1 MFSNVRRPIF
11 VTFNRLFSVLTKDMD
26 KHGVV
31 PDVIEKAPEEILQ
44 VLQISDS
51 LSGSYKIFILNFM
64 QIFFL

>member
-11 VTFNRLFSVLTKDMD
+11 VTFNRLFSALTKDMD

-44 VLQISDS
+44 VLQISDCNFVFYAIFF
-51 LSGSYKIFILNFM
+51 SYKF
-64 QIFFL
+64 